1 MRALIS
7 VSPDAYADFLARLD
21 APPRPN
27 ERLQRGMRT
36 PTPWEKCEGNATVGY
51 YALASSAMSVKAAPI
66 KLNFS
71 FISTGYSQSCFPSD

>member
-27 ERLQRGMRT
+27 ERLQRSMRT
-36 PTPWEKCEGNATVGY
+36 PTPWEKCVRGMRP
-51 YALASSAMSVKAAPI
+51 SAIMPWRPA
-66 KLNFS
+66 
-71 FISTGYSQSCFPSD
+71 Q